1 MYLNHFGLQEAPF
14 GLTPN
19 TGFYYGLPPHE
30 EALQVLNWALA
41 QGEGFIKVTG
51 EVGTGKTLLCRKLL
65 SEQGSEAHPVRLAW
79 LPNPHLTPAEL
90 RTALALELGLSVRE
104 GAELDLTD
112 RIHRHLISLHQQ
124 GSRVVVLIDEAQ
136 ALPDETLEA
145 IRLFGN
151 LETESN
157 KLLQIVLF
165 GQPELDELLALPKLR
180 QVRDRVVHRFELQPL
195 NGPDAAA
202 YIEHRLRRAGWQGG
216 ALFEPRAMKQLTDA
230 SGGRIRALHLLAD
243 KALLAAFA
251 QGSRQ
256 IGREHVRLA
265 VAEFQGAGMKRAG
278 AMNNARHHP
287 SFWLALGALAT
298 LGLGVG
304 GAVGYGLGQRTA
316 TAAERAIAAPTSA
329 PTFATLSAT
338 ASHPVPSALR
348 ADPDRV
354 PVTSD
359 LQRRYEAVSPDLRD
373 TLLRTRA
380 VFDDPAQNFWVVQVA
395 LADNAAGARRLAQQ
409 IKDAG
414 VEVWLQDRV
423 YLAKSTGIAV
433 NVWAVYAGRYTDSS
447 SAMQSLQEWPASL
460 KTYKP
465 LPRSLVRLRTEA
477 YPERMPS

>member
-65 SEQGSEAHPVRLAW
+65 SELGSEAHPVRLAW

-165 GQPELDELLALPKLR
+165 GQPELDARLAKPHLR
-180 QVRDRVVHRFELQPL
+180 QLRQRIGFSYCLRPLRFDETR
-195 NGPDAAA
+195 A
-202 YIEHRLRRAGWQGG
+202 YLEHRLQVSGYRGAPLFAGYAMRLLWRASRGIPRLINILAQKCLMLAYGQG
-216 ALFEPRAMKQLTDA
+216 ARQVD
-230 SGGRIRALHLLAD
+230 
-243 KALLAAFA
+243 
-251 QGSRQ
+251 SRL
-256 IGREHVRLA
+256 VRLA
-265 VAEFQGAGMKRAG
+265 IRDTDDASRFAPLRWW
-278 AMNNARHHP
+278 P
-287 SFWLALGALAT
+287 LLLLLGCALAY
-298 LGLGVG
+298 GV
-304 GAVGYGLGQRTA
+304 
-316 TAAERAIAAPTSA
+316 
-329 PTFATLSAT
+329 
-338 ASHPVPSALR
+338 
-348 ADPDRV
+348 
-354 PVTSD
+354 
-359 LQRRYEAVSPDLRD
+359 
-373 TLLRTRA
+373 
-380 VFDDPAQNFWVVQVA
+380 
-395 LADNAAGARRLAQQ
+395 
-409 IKDAG
+409 
-414 VEVWLQDRV
+414 
-423 YLAKSTGIAV
+423 
-433 NVWAVYAGRYTDSS
+433 
-447 SAMQSLQEWPASL
+447 WP
-460 KTYKP
+460 
-465 LPRSLVRLRTEA
+465 
-477 YPERMPS
+477 

>member
-65 SEQGSEAHPVRLAW
+65 SELGSEAHLVRLAW

-165 GQPELDELLALPKLR
+165 GQPELDARLAKPHLR
-180 QVRDRVVHRFELQPL
+180 QLRQRIGFSYCLRPLRFDETR
-195 NGPDAAA
+195 A
-202 YIEHRLRRAGWQGG
+202 YLEHRLQISGYRGAPLFAG
-216 ALFEPRAMKQLTDA
+216 RAMRLLWRA
-230 SGGRIRALHLLAD
+230 SRGIPRLINILAQ
-243 KALLAAFA
+243 KCLMLAYG
-251 QGSRQ
+251 QGARQ
-256 IGREHVRLA
+256 IDSRLVRLA
-265 VAEFQGAGMKRAG
+265 IRDTDDASRFAPLRWW
-278 AMNNARHHP
+278 P
-287 SFWLALGALAT
+287 LLLLLGCALAY
-298 LGLGVG
+298 GV
-304 GAVGYGLGQRTA
+304 
-316 TAAERAIAAPTSA
+316 
-329 PTFATLSAT
+329 
-338 ASHPVPSALR
+338 
-348 ADPDRV
+348 
-354 PVTSD
+354 
-359 LQRRYEAVSPDLRD
+359 
-373 TLLRTRA
+373 
-380 VFDDPAQNFWVVQVA
+380 
-395 LADNAAGARRLAQQ
+395 
-409 IKDAG
+409 
-414 VEVWLQDRV
+414 
-423 YLAKSTGIAV
+423 
-433 NVWAVYAGRYTDSS
+433 
-447 SAMQSLQEWPASL
+447 WP
-460 KTYKP
+460 
-465 LPRSLVRLRTEA
+465 
-477 YPERMPS
+477 

>member
-65 SEQGSEAHPVRLAW
+65 SELGSEAHPVRLAW

-165 GQPELDELLALPKLR
+165 GQPELNARLAKPHLR
-180 QVRDRVVHRFELQPL
+180 QLRQRIGFSYCLRPLRFDETR
-195 NGPDAAA
+195 A
-202 YIEHRLRRAGWQGG
+202 YLEHRLQISGYRGAPLFAG
-216 ALFEPRAMKQLTDA
+216 RAMRLLWRA
-230 SGGRIRALHLLAD
+230 SRGIPRLINILAQ
-243 KALLAAFA
+243 KCLMLAYG
-251 QGSRQ
+251 QGARQ
-256 IGREHVRLA
+256 IDSRLVRLA
-265 VAEFQGAGMKRAG
+265 IRDTDDASRFAPLRWW
-278 AMNNARHHP
+278 P
-287 SFWLALGALAT
+287 LLLLLGCALAY
-298 LGLGVG
+298 GV
-304 GAVGYGLGQRTA
+304 
-316 TAAERAIAAPTSA
+316 
-329 PTFATLSAT
+329 
-338 ASHPVPSALR
+338 
-348 ADPDRV
+348 
-354 PVTSD
+354 
-359 LQRRYEAVSPDLRD
+359 
-373 TLLRTRA
+373 
-380 VFDDPAQNFWVVQVA
+380 
-395 LADNAAGARRLAQQ
+395 
-409 IKDAG
+409 
-414 VEVWLQDRV
+414 
-423 YLAKSTGIAV
+423 
-433 NVWAVYAGRYTDSS
+433 
-447 SAMQSLQEWPASL
+447 WP
-460 KTYKP
+460 
-465 LPRSLVRLRTEA
+465 
-477 YPERMPS
+477 